1 MFKKVLIANRGEIA
15 IRILRACKELG
26 IKTVAVHS
34 IIDSSL
40 MHVKFADES
49 VCIGPNSSSQSYLNI
64 SSILSAAEVTG
75 ADAIHP
81 GVGFL
86 SENSHFAR
94 MVSEHNITFI
104 GPSPCHL
111 SMMGDKVIA
120 KKTMQNLGI
129 PVVTGSDGALDDIEI
144 ALQNANNIGYPVILK
159 ASLGGGGKGM
169 KVSHNPD
176 ELKLNYK
183 LAKSESKINF
193 GSDSIYLEK
202 YLTNP
207 KHIEIQII
215 CDNYGNVLFLGER
228 ECSIQRNN
236 QKLMEESPST
246 VLNDEQRYNIGN
258 IIVKAF
264 KQLGY
269 SGVATI
275 EFLYDNGQFFFMEVN
290 PRLQVEHS
298 VTEQTTGIDIVK
310 EQIKIAAGEELSIK
324 QSDIKI
330 RGHAIEFRINAEDS
344 KTFMPCPGKIE
355 ELYFP
360 GGNGIRIDSHIYR
373 NYIVPQYYDSLLA
386 KVIVYA
392 NTREECL
399 SKAKYALDELV
410 IDGINT
416 TTELH
421 KKLIG
426 EKDIIE
432 GNFDIHWIE
441 NNISRL

>member
-421 KKLIG
+421 KKLIR

>member
-1 MFKKVLIANRGEIA
+1 MFKKLLIANRGEIA

-34 IIDSSL
+34 LIDASL

-49 VCIGPNSSSQSYLNI
+49 ICIGPNSSAQSYLNI

-75 ADAIHP
+75 AEAIHP

-86 SENSHFAR
+86 SENAHFAR

-104 GPSPCHL
+104 GPSPYHL
-111 SMMGDKVIA
+111 TMMGDKVIA
-120 KKTMQNLGI
+120 KKTMQNLGL
-129 PVVTGSDGALDDIEI
+129 PVVNGSDGALDDIEI
-144 ALQNANNIGYPVILK
+144 ALRNAENIGYPVILK

-169 KVSHNPD
+169 KVSNNPE
-176 ELKLNYK
+176 ELQLNFK
-183 LAKSESKINF
+183 LAKSEAKINF
-193 GSDSIYLEK
+193 GSDAIYLEK

-215 CDNYGNVLFLGER
+215 CDNYGHVLFLGER

-246 VLNDEQRYNIGN
+246 VLNEEQRYHIGE

-264 KQLGY
+264 RQLGY

-310 EQIKIAAGEELSIK
+310 EQIKIAAGEELSIH

-330 RGHAIEFRINAEDS
+330 KGHAIEFRINAEDS

-360 GGNGIRIDSHIYR
+360 GGNGIRVDSHIYR
-373 NYIVPQYYDSLLA
+373 NYVVPQYYDSLLA
-386 KVIVYA
+386 KIIVYA

-399 SKAKYALDELV
+399 KKAAYALDELV
-410 IDGINT
+410 IDGVNT

-421 KKLIG
+421 KKLIK
-426 EKDIIE
+426 EQDIID
-432 GNFDIHWIE
+432 GNFDIHWLVR
-441 NNISRL
+441 NIDRL

>member
-1 MFKKVLIANRGEIA
+1 MFKKILIANRGEIA
-15 IRILRACKELG
+15 IRILRACKELDV
-26 IKTVAVHS
+26 KTVAVHS
-34 IIDSSL
+34 EIDASL

-49 VCIGPNSSSQSYLNI
+49 VCIGPNPSSQSYLNI
-64 SSILSAAEVTG
+64 SAILSAAEVTG

-86 SENSHFAR
+86 SENAHFAR
-94 MVSEHNITFI
+94 MVLEHNITFI
-104 GPSPCHL
+104 GPSPDHL
-111 SMMGDKVIA
+111 SLMGDKVIA
-120 KKTMQNLGI
+120 KKTMHELGI
-129 PVVTGSDGALDDIEI
+129 PVVEGSDGTLDSIET
-144 ALQNANNIGYPVILK
+144 ALQQADKIGYPVIFK

-169 KVSHNPD
+169 KISNNPE
-176 ELKLNYK
+176 ELKLNFK

-193 GSDSIYLEK
+193 GSDAIYLER

-246 VLNDEQRYNIGN
+246 ILNDEQRYNIGN

-264 KQLGY
+264 KKIGY

-310 EQIKIAAGEELSIK
+310 EQIKIASGEELSIK

-344 KTFMPCPGKIE
+344 KTFMPCPGKVE

-373 NYIVPQYYDSLLA
+373 NYVVPQYYDSLLA

-399 SKAKYALDELV
+399 NKASCALDELV

-421 KKLIG
+421 KKLIK
-426 EKDIIE
+426 ERDIVE
-432 GNFDIHWIE
+432 GKFDIHWLE
-441 NNISRL
+441 KNVGRM

>member
-1 MFKKVLIANRGEIA
+1 MFNKILIANRGEIA

-34 IIDSSL
+34 EIDSSL

-64 SSILSAAEVTG
+64 SSILSAGEVTG

-86 SENSHFAR
+86 SENAHFAR

-104 GPSPCHL
+104 GPSADHL
-111 SMMGDKVIA
+111 SMMGDKIIA

-129 PVVTGSDGALDDIEI
+129 PVVNGSEGVLEDVEV
-144 ALQNANNIGYPVILK
+144 ALQQAEKIGYPVIIK
-159 ASLGGGGKGM
+159 AALGGGGKGM
-169 KVSHNPD
+169 KVSNTPD
-176 ELKLNYK
+176 ELRLNIK
-183 LAKSESKINF
+183 LAKSEAKINF
-193 GSDSIYLEK
+193 GSDAIYLEK
-202 YLTNP
+202 YLVNP
-207 KHIEIQII
+207 KHIEMQII
-215 CDNYGNVLFLGER
+215 CDDYGNVLFLGER

-246 VLNDEQRYNIGN
+246 VLNDEQRYYIGD
-258 IIVKAF
+258 ILVKAF
-264 KQLGY
+264 KQIGY
-269 SGVATI
+269 SGVATV

-310 EQIKIAAGEELSIK
+310 EQIKIASGEELSIK
-324 QSDIKI
+324 QSNIKI

-373 NYIVPQYYDSLLA
+373 NYVVPQYYDSLLA
-386 KVIVYA
+386 KLIVYA

-399 SKAKYALDELV
+399 NKALCALDELV

-421 KKLIG
+421 KKLIQ
-426 EKDIIE
+426 ENDIRE
-432 GNFDIHWIE
+432 GKFDIHWLE
-441 NNISRL
+441 KNIGRL

>member
-1 MFKKVLIANRGEIA
+1 MFKKILISNRGEIA

-34 IIDSSL
+34 EVDSSL

-49 VCIGPNSSSQSYLNI
+49 VCIGPNSSAKSYLNI
-64 SSILSAAEVTG
+64 SSILSAAELTG

-86 SENSHFAR
+86 SENAHFAS
-94 MVSEHNITFI
+94 MVAEHNMTFI
-104 GPSPCHL
+104 GPSPQHL
-111 SMMGDKVIA
+111 LMMGDKVIA
-120 KKTMQNLGI
+120 KKTMQSLGI
-129 PVVTGSDGALDDIEI
+129 PVVNGSEGALDSVET
-144 ALQNANNIGYPVILK
+144 ALKTANSIGYPVILK

-169 KVSHNPD
+169 KVSNTPD
-176 ELKLNYK
+176 ELRLNFK
-183 LAKSESKINF
+183 LAKSESKVNF
-193 GSDSIYLEK
+193 GSDAIYLEK

-207 KHIEIQII
+207 KHIEIQIL

-258 IIVKAF
+258 IIVNAF
-264 KQLGY
+264 KNIGY

-298 VTEQTTGIDIVK
+298 VTEQVTGIDIVK
-310 EQIKIAAGEELSIK
+310 EQIKIASGEELSIK
-324 QSDIKI
+324 QNDIKI
-330 RGHAIEFRINAEDS
+330 RGHAIEFRINAENS
-344 KTFMPCPGKIE
+344 KTFTPCPGKIE

-360 GGNGIRIDSHIYR
+360 GGNGLRVDSHIYR
-373 NYIVPQYYDSLLA
+373 NYVVPPYYDSLVA
-386 KVIVYA
+386 KIIVYSS
-392 NTREECL
+392 TREECL
-399 SKAKYALDELV
+399 RKASCALDELV

-416 TTELH
+416 TAELH
-421 KKLIG
+421 KKLIQ
-426 EKDIIE
+426 EKDIID
-432 GNFDIHWIE
+432 GNFDIHWLE
-441 NNISRL
+441 NNINRL

>member
-1 MFKKVLIANRGEIA
+1 MFNKILIANRGEIA

-26 IKTVAVHS
+26 IRTVAVHS
-34 IIDSSL
+34 EIDSSL

-86 SENSHFAR
+86 SENAHFAR

-104 GPSPCHL
+104 GPDAKHL
-111 SMMGDKVIA
+111 SMMGDKIIA
-120 KKTMQNLGI
+120 KKTMQELGI
-129 PVVTGSDGALDDIEI
+129 PVVNGSDGVLDDVEV
-144 ALQNANNIGYPVILK
+144 ALHQANNIGYPVILK

-169 KVSHNPD
+169 KVSNTPD
-176 ELKLNYK
+176 ELRLNFK
-183 LAKSESKINF
+183 LAKSEAKINF
-193 GSDSIYLEK
+193 GSNAIYLEK

-207 KHIEIQII
+207 KHIEMQII

-246 VLNDEQRYNIGN
+246 VLNDEQRYYIGD
-258 IIVKAF
+258 ILVKAF
-264 KQLGY
+264 KQIGY
-269 SGVATI
+269 SGVATV

-310 EQIKIAAGEELSIK
+310 EQIKIASGEELSIK

-373 NYIVPQYYDSLLA
+373 NYVVPQYYDSLLA
-386 KVIVYA
+386 KLIVYA

-399 SKAKYALDELV
+399 NKALCALDELV

-421 KKLIG
+421 KKLIQ
-426 EKDIIE
+426 ENDIRE
-432 GNFDIHWIE
+432 GKFDIHWLE
-441 NNISRL
+441 KNIGRL

>member
-15 IRILRACKELG
+15 IRILRACKELD

-34 IIDSSL
+34 LIDSSL

-49 VCIGPNSSSQSYLNI
+49 VCIGPNSSTQSYLNI

-86 SENSHFAR
+86 SENAHFAR

-120 KKTMQNLGI
+120 KKTMQNLGL
-129 PVVTGSDGALDDIEI
+129 PVVNGSDGALDNVEI
-144 ALQNANNIGYPVILK
+144 ALQNAKNIGYPVILK

-176 ELKLNYK
+176 ELRLNFK

-193 GSDSIYLEK
+193 GSDAIYLEK

-207 KHIEIQII
+207 KHIEIQIL

-246 VLNDEQRYNIGN
+246 VLNDEQRYDIGA
-258 IIVKAF
+258 IVVNAF
-264 KQLGY
+264 KQIGY
-269 SGVATI
+269 SGVATV

-310 EQIKIAAGEELSIK
+310 EQIKIASGEELSIH
-324 QSDIKI
+324 QSSIKI
-330 RGHAIEFRINAEDS
+330 KGHAIEFRINAEDS

-360 GGNGIRIDSHIYR
+360 GGNGVRIDSHIYR
-373 NYIVPQYYDSLLA
+373 NYVVPQYYDSLLA

-392 NTREECL
+392 NTRDECL
-399 SKAKYALDELV
+399 KKASCALDELV

-421 KKLIG
+421 KKLIK

-432 GNFDIHWIE
+432 GNFDIHWLE
-441 NNISRL
+441 HNISRL

>member
-34 IIDSSL
+34 LIDASL

-86 SENSHFAR
+86 SENAHFAR

-129 PVVTGSDGALDDIEI
+129 PVVSGSDGALDDVEI

-176 ELKLNYK
+176 ELKLNFK

-193 GSDSIYLEK
+193 GSDAVYLEK

-246 VLNDEQRYNIGN
+246 VLNDEQRYDIGS
-258 IIVKAF
+258 IIVNAF

-269 SGVATI
+269 SGVATV

-310 EQIKIAAGEELSIK
+310 EQIKIASGEELSIK

-373 NYIVPQYYDSLLA
+373 NYVVPQYYDSLLA

-392 NTREECL
+392 QTREECL
-399 SKAKYALDELV
+399 NKASCALDELV

-421 KKLIG
+421 KKLIK
-426 EKDIIE
+426 EKDIRE
-432 GNFDIHWIE
+432 GNFDIHWLE
-441 NNISRL
+441 NNIRRI

>member
-34 IIDSSL
+34 LIDSSL

-86 SENSHFAR
+86 SENAHFAN

-129 PVVTGSDGALDDIEI
+129 PVVSGSDGALDDVEI

-169 KVSHNPD
+169 KVSRNDD
-176 ELKLNYK
+176 ELKLNFK
-183 LAKSESKINF
+183 LAKSESKANF
-193 GSDSIYLEK
+193 GNDSIYLEK

-275 EFLYDNGQFFFMEVN
+275 EFLYDNNQFFFMEVN

-373 NYIVPQYYDSLLA
+373 NYVVPQYYDSLLA

-399 SKAKYALDELV
+399 NKAKYALDELV

-416 TTELH
+416 TADLH
-421 KKLIG
+421 KRLIQ

-432 GNFDIHWIE
+432 GNFDIHWLE
-441 NNISRL
+441 CNIGRL

>member
-1 MFKKVLIANRGEIA
+1 MFNKILIANRGEIA

-34 IIDSSL
+34 EIDSSL

-86 SENSHFAR
+86 SENAHFAR

-104 GPSPCHL
+104 GPSADHL
-111 SMMGDKVIA
+111 SMMGDKIIA

-129 PVVTGSDGALDDIEI
+129 PVVNGSEGVLEDVEV
-144 ALQNANNIGYPVILK
+144 ALQQAEKIGYPVIIK
-159 ASLGGGGKGM
+159 AALGGGGKGM
-169 KVSHNPD
+169 KVSNTPD
-176 ELKLNYK
+176 ELRLNFK
-183 LAKSESKINF
+183 LAKSEAKINF
-193 GSDSIYLEK
+193 GSDAIYLEK
-202 YLTNP
+202 YLVNP
-207 KHIEIQII
+207 KHIEMQII
-215 CDNYGNVLFLGER
+215 CDDYGNVLFLGER

-246 VLNDEQRYNIGN
+246 VLNDEQRYYIGE
-258 IIVKAF
+258 ILVKAF
-264 KQLGY
+264 KQIGY
-269 SGVATI
+269 SGVATV

-310 EQIKIAAGEELSIK
+310 EQIKIASGEELSIK

-330 RGHAIEFRINAEDS
+330 KGHAIEFRINAEDS

-373 NYIVPQYYDSLLA
+373 NYVVPQYYDSLLA
-386 KVIVYA
+386 KLIVYA

-399 SKAKYALDELV
+399 NKALCALDELV

-416 TTELH
+416 TIELH
-421 KKLIG
+421 KKLIK
-426 EKDIIE
+426 ENDIRE
-432 GNFDIHWIE
+432 GKFDIHWLE
-441 NNISRL
+441 KNIDRL

>member
-34 IIDSSL
+34 LIDVSL

-86 SENSHFAR
+86 SENAHFAR
-94 MVSEHNITFI
+94 MVNEHNITFI
-104 GPSPCHL
+104 GPNPYHL
-111 SMMGDKVIA
+111 TMMGDKVIA
-120 KKTMQNLGI
+120 KKTMQNLGL
-129 PVVTGSDGALDDIEI
+129 PVVKGSEGALDDIEI
-144 ALQNANNIGYPVILK
+144 ALKNASNIGYPVILK

-169 KVSHNPD
+169 KVSNNPE
-176 ELKLNYK
+176 ELRLNFK
-183 LAKSESKINF
+183 LAKSEAKINF
-193 GSDSIYLEK
+193 GSDAIYLEK
-202 YLTNP
+202 YLTKP
-207 KHIEIQII
+207 KHIEIQVI

-246 VLNDEQRYNIGN
+246 VLNDEKRYYIGE

-269 SGVATI
+269 SGVATV
-275 EFLYDNGQFFFMEVN
+275 EFLYYNEEFYFMEVN

-310 EQIKIAAGEELSIK
+310 EQIKIAAGEELSIH

-360 GGNGIRIDSHIYR
+360 GGNGVRVDSHIYR

-386 KVIVYA
+386 KIIVYA
-392 NTREECL
+392 NTREDCL
-399 SKAKYALDELV
+399 NKASCALDELV
-410 IDGINT
+410 IEGINT

-421 KKLIG
+421 KKLIK
-426 EKDIIE
+426 ERDIIE
-432 GNFDIHWIE
+432 GNFDIHWLA
-441 NNISRL
+441 NNINRL

>member
-34 IIDSSL
+34 LIDSSL

-86 SENSHFAR
+86 SENAHFAR
-94 MVSEHNITFI
+94 MVSEHNIIFI

-129 PVVTGSDGALDDIEI
+129 PVVTGSDGALDDVEI

-310 EQIKIAAGEELSIK
+310 EQIRIAAGEELSIK

-421 KKLIG
+421 KKLIR

-432 GNFDIHWIE
+432 GNFDIHWLE
-441 NNISRL
+441 DNIHRL

>member
-34 IIDSSL
+34 LVDSSL

-86 SENSHFAR
+86 SENAHFAN
-94 MVSEHNITFI
+94 MVAEHNITFI
-104 GPSPCHL
+104 GPSPYHL

-129 PVVTGSDGALDDIEI
+129 PVVNGSDGALDDVEI
-144 ALQNANNIGYPVILK
+144 ALQNASNIGYPVILK

-169 KVSHNPD
+169 KVSRNPD
-176 ELKLNYK
+176 ELKLNFK

-275 EFLYDNGQFFFMEVN
+275 EFLYDNNQFFFMEVN

-373 NYIVPQYYDSLLA
+373 NYVVPQYYDSLLA
-386 KVIVYA
+386 KIIVYA

-399 SKAKYALDELV
+399 NKAKYALDELV

-421 KKLIG
+421 KKLIR
-426 EKDIIE
+426 EKDIID
-432 GNFDIHWIE
+432 GNFDIHWLE
-441 NNISRL
+441 NNIRRL

>member
-1 MFKKVLIANRGEIA
+1 MFKKLLIANRGEIA

-34 IIDSSL
+34 LIDASL

-49 VCIGPNSSSQSYLNI
+49 ICIGPNSSAQSYLNI

-75 ADAIHP
+75 AEAIHP

-86 SENSHFAR
+86 SENAHFAR

-104 GPSPCHL
+104 GPSPYHL
-111 SMMGDKVIA
+111 TMMGDKVIA
-120 KKTMQNLGI
+120 KKTMQNLGL
-129 PVVTGSDGALDDIEI
+129 PVVNGSDGALDDIEI
-144 ALQNANNIGYPVILK
+144 ALRNAENIGYPVILK

-169 KVSHNPD
+169 KVSNNPE
-176 ELKLNYK
+176 ELQLNFK
-183 LAKSESKINF
+183 LAKSEAKINF
-193 GSDSIYLEK
+193 GSDAIYLEK

-215 CDNYGNVLFLGER
+215 CDNYGHVLFLGER

-246 VLNDEQRYNIGN
+246 VLNEEQRYHIGE

-264 KQLGY
+264 RQLGY

-310 EQIKIAAGEELSIK
+310 EQIKIAAGEELSIH

-330 RGHAIEFRINAEDS
+330 KGHAIEFRINAEDS

-360 GGNGIRIDSHIYR
+360 GGNGIRVDSHIYR
-373 NYIVPQYYDSLLA
+373 NYVVPQYYDSLLA
-386 KVIVYA
+386 KIIVYA

-399 SKAKYALDELV
+399 KKAAYALDELV
-410 IDGINT
+410 IDGVNT

-421 KKLIG
+421 KKLIK
-426 EKDIIE
+426 EQDIID
-432 GNFDIHWIE
+432 GNFDIHWLVRNIE
-441 NNISRL
+441 RL

>member
-34 IIDSSL
+34 LIDASL

-86 SENSHFAR
+86 SENAHFAR

-129 PVVTGSDGALDDIEI
+129 PVVSGSDGALDDVEI

-176 ELKLNYK
+176 ELKLNFK

-193 GSDSIYLEK
+193 GSDAVYLEK

-246 VLNDEQRYNIGN
+246 VLNDEQRYDIGS
-258 IIVKAF
+258 IIVNAF

-269 SGVATI
+269 SGVATV

-310 EQIKIAAGEELSIK
+310 EQIKIASGEELSIK

-373 NYIVPQYYDSLLA
+373 NYVVPQYYDSLLA

-392 NTREECL
+392 QTREECL
-399 SKAKYALDELV
+399 NKASYALDELV

-421 KKLIG
+421 KKLIK
-426 EKDIIE
+426 EKDIRE
-432 GNFDIHWIE
+432 GNFDIHWLE
-441 NNISRL
+441 NNIRRI